1 MTTKAPTV
9 LINKVLR
16 SKEKRAT
23 TFRNLDVW
31 KLDLW
36 DQVRWAEY
44 DHNLYKKQTNKVLKK

>member
-1 MTTKAPTV
+1 MTTRASTV